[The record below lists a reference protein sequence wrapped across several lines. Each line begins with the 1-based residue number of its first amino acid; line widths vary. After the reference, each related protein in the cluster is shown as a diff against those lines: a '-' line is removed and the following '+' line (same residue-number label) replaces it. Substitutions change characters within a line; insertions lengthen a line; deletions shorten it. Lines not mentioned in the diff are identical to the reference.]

1 MAKSNYKK
9 RMRRICQKKTGQIS
23 AKLQQFKRIQ
33 WAPLEQERYIEWN
46 LGLVNQE
53 WHSSKPLGIHHH
65 HHHIFYICKY
75 IYISLFNPS
84 GFAGRIGF
92 FHPWT
97 PKSLNRFK
105 VAWIMEMWKITYEQR
120 RILGWEFMWTCLFH
134 KGFTSW
140 RRQIYVYIYV
150 YINHHGRVTPRWSG
164 YNLLWSKLQHP
175 CAGWCVSTPLSC
187 LKKRQANQHS
197 LSAAV
202 EQLLVWRS
210 DGHMIIHLQPLQR
223 CSWSIISM
231 DGVHHLHGWC
241 ASSLWSLKW
250 SMRLHKIASRKRI
263 LKEDTVYSM
272 IATSCCHVL
281 TYTESYD
288 GLFFWC
294 HYISDHTSKIIQ
306 YEKSWVSTMWN
317 FPKAE
322 KGEQEYWICQQQ
334 TNDQTAKKCNQ
345 NHAIDYTNK
354 KHMYEDLTNHWM
366 AMLWYFSGDQYSSW
380 KAKTV
385 YLEVFDTSCN
395 FGVFETMLL
404 PSRKP
409 TWQWKLTISES
420 AYILKLCT
428 FHCHILVSGST
439 DGKPLNLSE
448 FCASPLPKEV
458 VFISRCK
465 NPMCFEG
472 KLLWLLC

>member
-1 MAKSNYKK
+1 
-9 RMRRICQKKTGQIS
+9 
-23 AKLQQFKRIQ
+23 
-33 WAPLEQERYIEWN
+33 
-46 LGLVNQE
+46 
-53 WHSSKPLGIHHH
+53 
-65 HHHIFYICKY
+65 
-75 IYISLFNPS
+75 
-84 GFAGRIGF
+84 
-92 FHPWT
+92 
-97 PKSLNRFK
+97 
-105 VAWIMEMWKITYEQR
+105 MEMWKITYEQR

-334 TNDQTAKKCNQ
+334 TNDQTAKKCRIMQ
-345 NHAIDYTNK
+345 
-354 KHMYEDLTNHWM
+354 LTTQTRNICMKIW
-366 AMLWYFSGDQYSSW
+366 LTTEWLCYGIFLGISIVVERPKQFTW
-380 KAKTV
+380 K
-385 YLEVFDTSCN
+385 S
-395 FGVFETMLL
+395 
-404 PSRKP
+404 
-409 TWQWKLTISES
+409 LTQ
-420 AYILKLCT
+420 AAT
-428 FHCHILVSGST
+428 LVSL
-439 DGKPLNLSE
+439 KQCYYPLANQHGNE
-448 FCASPLPKEV
+448 NWPFPKVHTYWNCAR
-458 VFISRCK
+458 FIATS
-465 NPMCFEG
+465 
-472 KLLWLLC
+472 